1 MAAMRPNPFLRF
13 HRAAEAA
20 GYPALLIIAMVSLA
34 MVVAAVALLGMVGGV
49 PAFSFAILSLVAAL
63 ALLSGEIEAALS
75 DVEDP
80 PTGRQA
86 DQSASSKRPPTLS

>member
-1 MAAMRPNPFLRF
+1 MWRNAFLRF

-20 GYPALLIIAMVSLA
+20 GYPAMLVVAMVSLG
-34 MVVAAVALLGMVGGV
+34 MVVAAIALLGMVGGV

-75 DVEDP
+75 EIEDP
-80 PTGRQA
+80 PPAHDAG
-86 DQSASSKRPPTLS
+86 